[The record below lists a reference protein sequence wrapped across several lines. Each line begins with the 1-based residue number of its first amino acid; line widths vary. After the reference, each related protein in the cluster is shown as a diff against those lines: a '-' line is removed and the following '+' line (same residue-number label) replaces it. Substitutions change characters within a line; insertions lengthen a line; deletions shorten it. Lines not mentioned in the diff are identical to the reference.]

1 MSLTLHVISQQRAS
15 LGEKAKFVFNPGAS
29 GTANIGRLED
39 NEWSLPDPQRL
50 VSGHHARIHVREGRY
65 FIEDTSTNGVFTE
78 RGTRQIPRSTL
89 HPLRDGD
96 VLQLGQYH
104 LRVRIDEISAT
115 QQLRDWAEEVEALS
129 ATGNF
134 PAAQLTALRFL
145 SDSDDLAPAS
155 LLDDLLGHSG
165 ASSANDP
172 QADRP
177 DPPAAH
183 LHYTDPAA
191 ERQRTFELL
200 DEGSLR
206 PLERRAALQG
216 FCRGAGLDISQLPPE
231 SDNRLMMLAGQL
243 LREALAGM
251 TELQRLQQQGSASGS
266 FRTVPSA
273 ATEQQGAATEL
284 AVTEQLLKL
293 MNGHERRELD
303 AVRRI
308 RDAFASLRTHQQAL
322 QARSDALT

>member
-1 MSLTLHVISQQRAS
+1 MSLTLHVISHQRAS
-15 LGEKAKFVFNPGAS
+15 LGEKARFVFNPGTT

-39 NEWSLPDPQRL
+39 NDWSLPDPQRL

-78 RGTRQIPRSTL
+78 RGARQIPRSTL

-96 VLQLGQYH
+96 VLQLGEYH

-115 QQLRDWAEEVEALS
+115 QQLRDWAGEVEALS
-129 ATGNF
+129 GTGNF
-134 PAAQLTALRFL
+134 PASQLTALRFL
-145 SDSDDLAPAS
+145 ADDDDLAPAM
-155 LLDDLLGHSG
+155 LLDDLLGRG
-165 ASSANDP
+165 GGLSANEA
-172 QADRP
+172 QLDRP
-177 DPPAAH
+177 DPPHAH

-231 SDNRLMMLAGQL
+231 SDNRLMMLVGQM
-243 LREALAGM
+243 LREALGGM
-251 TELQRLQQQGSASGS
+251 TELQRLQQQGPASGS

-273 ATEQQGAATEL
+273 QAASQTAATEL
-284 AVTEQLLKL
+284 ALTEQLLKL
-293 MNGHERRELD
+293 LNGHERRELD

-322 QARSDALT
+322 QARSNALT